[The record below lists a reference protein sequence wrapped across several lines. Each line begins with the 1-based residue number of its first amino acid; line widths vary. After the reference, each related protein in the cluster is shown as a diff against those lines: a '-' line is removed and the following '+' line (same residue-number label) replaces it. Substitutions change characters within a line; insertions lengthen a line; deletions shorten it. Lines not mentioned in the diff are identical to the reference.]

1 MRCQRTNITKL
12 PPPKAAL
19 APPGQIQGGP
29 RNYPARP
36 NLAQEPGQREGDP
49 PIPRPPECRVNG
61 KSDPRPAT
69 APSSLLSSPL
79 GSSWDS
85 HHFPSAIATTTNN
98 YTLQS
103 ASFASHHLP
112 SLVSRSLPPIHIT
125 RKPILYT
132 RIHKKDLLLERQ
144 RRSSSHSASLRS

>member
-1 MRCQRTNITKL
+1 MKL
-12 PPPKAAL
+12 PHPKPAL
-19 APPGQIQGGP
+19 ELPGQIQGGP

-36 NLAQEPGQREGDP
+36 NLARGPGQREGGP
-49 PIPRPPECRVNG
+49 PNPRPPECRVNG
-61 KSDPRPAT
+61 KSDPPAGT

-85 HHFPSAIATTTNN
+85 HHFPTAIATTTNN

-103 ASFASHHLP
+103 ASFASPHLP
-112 SLVSRSLPPIHIT
+112 FLVSRSLPLDPHYQKT
-125 RKPILYT
+125 DFLHPNPQKTY
-132 RIHKKDLLLERQ
+132 HLERQ